1 MTSFWIV
8 TPNWE
13 DTFSHDE
20 LPAIFS
26 DLTAAGHPF
35 TIELI
40 QDADDL
46 CFDDDDDHDGHPSL
60 TAAERNPSLCR

>member
-13 DTFSHDE
+13 DTFSEDD
-20 LPAIFS
+20 LPATFS
-26 DLTAAGHPF
+26 DLIAAGHPY
-35 TIELI
+35 TIEAI
-40 QDADDL
+40 PPDDDEAD
-46 CFDDDDDHDGHPSL
+46 FDDDDYYGHPSL